1 MLHLEE
7 KIKNEIYIV
16 SLNSTGIIVG
26 EFVKI
31 DGFYYFSKNKNR
43 TWGYWS
49 QEFLTALSNELRELN
64 SMVNESIEE
73 YFNSEKIK

>member
-7 KIKNEIYIV
+7 KIQNQIYII
-16 SLNSTGIIVG
+16 SLKSTGIIVG

-31 DGFYYFSKNKNR
+31 DGFYYFSENKNR

-49 QEFLTALSNELRELN
+49 EEFLTALSDELRKLN
-64 SMVNESIEE
+64 KPVNDA
-73 YFNSEKIK
+73 IKADYINFQ

>member
-7 KIKNEIYIV
+7 KIQNQIYTI
-16 SLNSTGIIVG
+16 SLKSTGIIVG

-31 DGFYYFSKNKNR
+31 DGFYYFSENKNR

-49 QEFLTALSNELRELN
+49 EEFLIALSDELKKLN
-64 SMVNESIEE
+64 KSVNNSITAD
-73 YFNSEKIK
+73 YINFQ

>member
-7 KIKNEIYIV
+7 KIQNQIYII
-16 SLNSTGIIVG
+16 SLKSTGIIVG

-31 DGFYYFSKNKNR
+31 DGFYYFSKNKSR

-49 QEFLTALSNELRELN
+49 EEFLTALANEVRKLN
-64 SMVNESIEE
+64 KPVNDA
-73 YFNSEKIK
+73 IKADYINFQ

>member
-7 KIKNEIYIV
+7 KVKDEIYIV
-16 SLNSTGIIVG
+16 SLKSTGIIVG

-49 QEFLTALSNELRELN
+49 EEFLTSLANELKELN
-64 SMVNESIEE
+64 LPINKSIDE
-73 YFNSEKIK
+73 YFHSESLK

>member
-7 KIKNEIYIV
+7 KIQNQIYII
-16 SLNSTGIIVG
+16 SLKSTGIIVG

-31 DGFYYFSKNKNR
+31 DGFYYFSENKNR

-49 QEFLTALSNELRELN
+49 EEFLTALSDELKKLN
-64 SMVNESIEE
+64 KSVNNSITAD
-73 YFNSEKIK
+73 YINFQ

>member
-7 KIKNEIYIV
+7 KIKDQIYV
-16 SLNSTGIIVG
+16 ASLKSTGIIVG

-31 DGFYYFSKNKNR
+31 DGFYYFSKNESR

-49 QEFLTALSNELRELN
+49 EEFLTTLSDELKKLN
-64 SMVNESIEE
+64 KPVND
-73 YFNSEKIK
+73 FIKADYINFQ

>member
-7 KIKNEIYIV
+7 KIQNQIYII
-16 SLNSTGIIVG
+16 SLKSTGIIVG

-31 DGFYYFSKNKNR
+31 DGFYYFSENKNR

-49 QEFLTALSNELRELN
+49 EEFLTALSDELKKLN
-64 SMVNESIEE
+64 KSIN
-73 YFNSEKIK
+73 NSITADYINFQ